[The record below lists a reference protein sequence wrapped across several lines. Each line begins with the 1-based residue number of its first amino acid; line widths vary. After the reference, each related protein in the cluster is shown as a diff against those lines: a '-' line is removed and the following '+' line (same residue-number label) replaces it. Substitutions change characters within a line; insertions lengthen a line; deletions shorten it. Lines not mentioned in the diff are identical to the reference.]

1 MEARL
6 FQSIRNSNHWGKREK
21 ILSEKIAVVPG
32 SFDPITNGHLDII
45 KRAAD
50 VFDIVYVAVLNN
62 SSKKPLFTLVER
74 MALIAEI
81 TKTMPNVQI
90 DSSSGLLIDYAR
102 SKNAKAIVRGLR
114 AVSDFEYEMQITS
127 MNRFLDE
134 SIETFFIMTK
144 NQHSFLSSSIV
155 KEVAQ
160 YGGNV
165 EGLVPPHV
173 EKALKEK
180 FNNR

>member
-1 MEARL
+1 M
-6 FQSIRNSNHWGKREK
+6 SD
-21 ILSEKIAVVPG
+21 KIAVVPG

-62 SSKKPLFTLVER
+62 SSKNPLFSLEER
-74 MALIAEI
+74 MALIEEV
-81 TKTMPNVQI
+81 TKTMPNVRI
-90 DSSSGLLIDYAR
+90 DSSTGLLVDYAR
-102 SKNAKAIVRGLR
+102 TKNATAIVRGLR

-144 NQHSFLSSSIV
+144 NQYSFLSSSIV
-155 KEVAQ
+155 KEVAR
-160 YGGNV
+160 YGSSV

-173 EKALKEK
+173 ERALIGK
-180 FNNR
+180 FKLK

>member
-1 MEARL
+1 L
-6 FQSIRNSNHWGKREK
+6 GKRENV
-21 ILSEKIAVVPG
+21 LSEKVAVVPG

-50 VFDIVYVAVLNN
+50 VFDIVYVVVLNN
-62 SSKKPLFTLVER
+62 SSKRPLFTLEER
-74 MALIAEI
+74 MSLIGEV
-81 TKTMPNVQI
+81 TKSMPNVRI
-90 DSSSGLLIDYAR
+90 DASSGLLIDYAQ
-102 SKNAKAIVRGLR
+102 SKKAQAIVRGLR

-127 MNRFLDE
+127 MNRYLDE

-144 NQHSFLSSSIV
+144 NQYSFLSSSIV

-160 YGGNV
+160 YGGKV

-173 EKALKEK
+173 EQALKEK
-180 FNNR
+180 FKNRLK